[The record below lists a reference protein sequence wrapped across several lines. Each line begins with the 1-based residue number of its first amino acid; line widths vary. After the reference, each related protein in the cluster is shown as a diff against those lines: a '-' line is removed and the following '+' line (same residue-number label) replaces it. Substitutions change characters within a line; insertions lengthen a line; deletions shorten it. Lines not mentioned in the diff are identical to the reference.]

1 MRKAEQKNIHQWVLD
16 GATIATMAGGKTPYG
31 LVEQAALAMDGER
44 IAWVGAATELPV
56 SYAGWHR
63 KTLPGGLITP
73 ALIDCHTHIIYG
85 GDRASEWEMRLLGT
99 SYEDISRA
107 GGGIRSTVAATRA
120 ASEDELVTSARRR
133 LDDLIAEGLGTI
145 EIKSGYG
152 LDTQNE
158 CKMLRAARALGRDSG
173 VRVRTSFLGAHALP
187 AEYEGRSDAY
197 IDLVVEE
204 MLPAVAEQNLADYCD
219 GFCENIAFSVSQMRT
234 VLEKAKSLGLSLRL
248 HAEQL
253 SNQHGAQMAAEL
265 GALSCDHLEYVDEA
279 GVKAM
284 ADAGTTAVLLPGA
297 FYFLGESKKPPIAM
311 LRDHGVSMALASDCN
326 PGSSPLT
333 SLLLTMNMGCTLFGL
348 TPEEALAGTTRA
360 AAAALGLGAHLGTL
374 EVGKTADFAYWDVDH
389 PGHLAY
395 PLGANPHRGQ
405 IRTGQWVT

>member
-1 MRKAEQKNIHQWVLD
+1 MGNATQKNIRQWVLD
-16 GATIATMAGGKTPYG
+16 GAAIATMKGEGVPYG
-31 LVEQAALAMDGER
+31 LVEHAAIAMDGKR
-44 IAWVGAATELPV
+44 IAWVGTAADLPAF
-56 SYAGWHR
+56 YAGWA
-63 KTLPGGLITP
+63 KETLPGGLLTP
-73 ALIDCHTHIIYG
+73 ALIDCHTHIVYG
-85 GDRASEWEMRLLGT
+85 GDRAKEWEMRLLGA
-99 SYEDISRA
+99 SYAQISRA

-120 ASEDELVTSARRR
+120 ASEDELVASARCR
-133 LDDLIAEGLGTI
+133 LDNLIGEGLGTI

-158 CKMLRAARALGRDSG
+158 CKMLRAARALGRQSG
-173 VRVRTSFLGAHALP
+173 VQVKTSFLGAHALP

-204 MLPAVAEQNLADYCD
+204 MLPAVAEQNLADDCD
-219 GFCENIAFSVSQMRT
+219 GFCENIAFSAKQIRR
-234 VLEKAKSLGLSLRL
+234 VLEKAKALGLGLRL

-253 SNQHGAQMAAEL
+253 SNQGGAQMAAEL

-279 GVKAM
+279 GIKAM
-284 ADAGTTAVLLPGA
+284 KNAGTTAVLLPGA

-311 LRDHGVSMALASDCN
+311 LRDHGVTVALASDCN

-348 TPEEALAGTTRA
+348 TPEEALAGLTRVG
-360 AAAALGLGAHLGTL
+360 AAALGLSATHGTL
-374 EVGKTADFAYWDVDH
+374 EVGKTADLAHWDVDH

-405 IRTGQWVT
+405 IRAGQWVT

>member
-1 MRKAEQKNIHQWVLD
+1 
-16 GATIATMAGGKTPYG
+16 MAGGKTPYG
-31 LVEQAALAMDGER
+31 LVEQAALAMDGDC
-44 IAWVGAATELPV
+44 IAWVGPAAALPAA
-56 SYAGWHR
+56 YDGWTR
-63 KTLPGGLITP
+63 ETLPGGLLTP
-73 ALIDCHTHIIYG
+73 ALIDCHTHIVYG
-85 GDRASEWEMRLLGT
+85 GNRASEWERRLLGA
-99 SYEDISRA
+99 SYEEISRA
-107 GGGIRSTVAATRA
+107 GGGIRATVAATRA
-120 ASEDELVTSARRR
+120 ASEDELVASARRR

-152 LDTQNE
+152 LDTQSE
-158 CKMLRAARALGRDSG
+158 CKMLRAARTLGRDSG
-173 VRVRTSFLGAHALP
+173 IRVRTSFLGAHALP
-187 AEYEGRSDAY
+187 AAYEGRPDTY

-204 MLPAVAEQNLADYCD
+204 MLPAVVEAGLADDCD
-219 GFCENIAFSVSQMRT
+219 GFCENIAFSAKQMRK
-234 VLEKAKSLGLSLRL
+234 VLEKAKSLGLGLRL

-253 SNQHGAQMAAEL
+253 SNQGGAQMAAEL

-284 ADAGTTAVLLPGA
+284 ADAGTVAVLLPGA

-311 LRDHGVSMALASDCN
+311 MRDHRVPMALASDCN

-360 AAAALGLGAHLGTL
+360 AAAALGLGTHLGTL
-374 EVGKTADFAYWDVDH
+374 EVGKTADLAYWDVDH

-405 IRTGQWVT
+405 IRAGQWVT